1 LKSVRGIGFIV
12 LLVVLVFPVLHN
24 NWLVEGQGQFLRY
37 ENPDYD
43 IALQYPSDWI
53 ASEENLAQY
62 QVVRFSA
69 PEVEQ
74 QETSLSAII
83 FTPAEI
89 TVAVIPV
96 SPQQSTII
104 EQFSNKL
111 MQDIYPSSQEYR
123 IINSSKTTFAGSNQ
137 AQNILMYEYTPE
149 RSSKV
154 MRTIAILN
162 DTAYM
167 IKYSAEPGLFDDYLP
182 AAQEMID
189 SFKPTIQSASNIQ
202 QMQDRRSEVASL
214 NDTQVN
220 QGIAELTPPSERTDA
235 PQQKPPTN
243 DVILQAGPSNRN
255 NTLELPKSL
264 TITDSILGDS
274 KLPLRSS
281 IFSGNATE
289 LLSAESRRGQ
299 LYDWYPIVTFHFTDP
314 SAVGLVNLK
323 HVLTGPIRSY
333 SSTEDVLQEANYW
346 KNIPLNEQIVLEVNQ
361 PGLSYLIAAVQF
373 TNGMSGIYSAVMD
386 VDATNTK
393 SAAEDYID
401 FQMGEGEDLNIVDD
415 SNIEDIGSDL
425 PFQKVASDIICSDLN
440 NYGFQVCSQNGLG
453 TTTPLEQQ
461 PSSSFVTDD
470 ISSLFED
477 NDNEVEGNGDNDD
490 EEDDSYYSLYR
501 R

>member
-1 LKSVRGIGFIV
+1 M
-12 LLVVLVFPVLHN
+12 LLVILIFPVLYN
-24 NWLVEGQGQFLRY
+24 NWLVQGQGQFPQY
-37 ENPDYD
+37 ENPDYN

-53 ASEENLAQY
+53 RSEENLAQY

-74 QETSLSAII
+74 QETSLSTII
-83 FTPAEI
+83 FTPAEV

-96 SPQQSTII
+96 SSPQNMTI

-111 MQDIYPSSQEYR
+111 IQDIYPSSQEYR

-182 AAQEMID
+182 AAQEMIN
-189 SFKPTIQSASNIQ
+189 SFKPAIQPASNTQ
-202 QMQDRRSEVASL
+202 QIQDRRSEVASL

-220 QGIAELTPPSERTDA
+220 QDIAEPTPVSERSNIT
-235 PQQKPPTN
+235 QKKPPTN
-243 DVILQAGPSNRN
+243 DVILQAGSSNRN
-255 NTLELPKSL
+255 NAPELPKIL
-264 TITDSILGDS
+264 TVTDSVLGDS

-281 IFSGNATE
+281 TFSGNATE
-289 LLSAESRRGQ
+289 LLSTESRRGQ

-323 HVLTGPIRSY
+323 HVLTGSIRSY
-333 SSTEDVLQEANYW
+333 GSTGDVLQEANYW
-346 KNIPLNEQIVLEVNQ
+346 KNIPLNEQVVLEVNQ
-361 PGLSYLIAAVQF
+361 PGLNYLIAAVQF
-373 TNGMSGIYSAVMD
+373 TNGMLGIYSAVVN

-393 SAAEDYID
+393 SAAEDYLD
-401 FQMGEGEDLNIVDD
+401 FQMDEGEDLNIVDV
-415 SNIEDIGSDL
+415 SNIEDIESDL

-453 TTTPLEQQ
+453 TTTTPLEQQ

-470 ISSLFED
+470 ISSLFGD
-477 NDNEVEGNGDNDD
+477 NDNED
-490 EEDDSYYSLYR
+490 EDDDNNDNND
-501 R
+501 